1 MSMNYFMCTFTAD
14 QIEAMMDEPL
24 LLDRWVL
31 QEPAYGEKTDIET
44 AWDVLRQALV
54 DVGFGDAA
62 PFVDDALFNG
72 ASLLNPD
79 VVKAEAEDLA
89 GWTEDDVM
97 AAIMNLPAG
106 GEDEAY
112 CLDVWQEDESVL
124 DHFNTLKDFFA
135 RAAAAGQG
143 MVCYIA

>member
-1 MSMNYFMCTFTAD
+1 MSMNYFMCTFGAD
-14 QIEAMMDEPL
+14 QIEAMMNDTTL
-24 LLDRWVL
+24 VDRWVL

-44 AWDVLRQALV
+44 SWDVLRQALV

-62 PFVDDALFNG
+62 PFVDKVLFNG
-72 ASLLNPD
+72 ASLLNPS
-79 VVKAEAEDLA
+79 VVQAEAEDLA
-89 GWTEDDVM
+89 TWSDDDVM
-97 AAIMNLPAG
+97 AAITNLPTG

-112 CLDVWQEDESVL
+112 HLEVWQEDDSVL